1 MRGISR
7 SHDRHS
13 SIKHPCSS
21 ILENLCCS
29 STQKSSSLLLSAAQ
43 KFLRRT
49 QNPQKFKK
57 AFLLKKPEVIED
69 IKGKMATESFSK
81 AQLYHTMQIIPLW
94 KLKNNN
100 PSSLPISLWRW
111 KKRKTNGAPPPMRAE
126 KTKTN

>member
-21 ILENLCCS
+21 ILENLCCSSILENRCCS

-57 AFLLKKPEVIED
+57 
-69 IKGKMATESFSK
+69 
-81 AQLYHTMQIIPLW
+81 
-94 KLKNNN
+94 
-100 PSSLPISLWRW
+100 SLSP
-111 KKRKTNGAPPPMRAE
+111 KEA
-126 KTKTN
+126 

>member
-21 ILENLCCS
+21 ILENRCCS

-49 QNPQKFKK
+49 KNPQKFKK
-57 AFLLKKPEVIED
+57 
-69 IKGKMATESFSK
+69 
-81 AQLYHTMQIIPLW
+81 
-94 KLKNNN
+94 
-100 PSSLPISLWRW
+100 SLSP
-111 KKRKTNGAPPPMRAE
+111 KEA
-126 KTKTN
+126 